1 MRVYKQ
7 SNAPGGP
14 VRADSAVQAAR
25 ILARRV
31 FGCQGRVE
39 SFHATD
45 IRWHEIGPGFGR
57 IGGRGWRALL
67 VLAPT
72 AEQRVTGL
80 GYTRRSLE
88 VFIAHG
94 ETDTGEAG
102 ATAAVRYRTEVAAT
116 AAAAPER
123 AAAATAAAAEW
134 AASAPIRA
142 AERAAAAAARAA
154 AEAWRVN
161 MWAAAVE
168 RQRAADRRRTR
179 KAGWRRNVRRK
190 DRVVMR
196 KERLA

>member
-1 MRVYKQ
+1 MKTYKQ
-7 SNAPGGP
+7 SGAGGGP

-80 GYTRRSLE
+80 GYTRQSVE

-94 ETDTGEAG
+94 ETDVGFAG
-102 ATAAVRYRTEVAAT
+102 ATAAVRYRTEVAAA

-123 AAAATAAAAEW
+123 AAAAAAEW

-142 AERAAAAAARAA
+142 AAAAAAALARAA
-154 AEAWRVN
+154 SETWRIN

-168 RQRAADRRRTR
+168 RMRAADRRRAR
-179 KAGWRRNVRRK
+179 KAGWRRGIRRK
-190 DRVVMR
+190 NRVIMR